1 VIRADINEE
10 FPVSVSLVDETKG
23 IVVSNE
29 TVLYDVRDTNDNA
42 LTPPLTGTM
51 LESTVEPGIYVTELS
66 IDTPGEYVLY
76 ATCSGFLPNTE
87 EIVINEENIYD
98 LVKQNRHYN
107 ISVEDVA
114 RSNSIPTASQAVRH
128 VPLGK
133 TDYIITRIKYDNMPD
148 WAGSTV
154 SGTTYAW
161 YKTIDDDVP
170 YKIGGPF

>member
-1 VIRADINEE
+1 MIRADINEE

-23 IVVSNE
+23 VVVTNK
-29 TVLYDVRDTNDNA
+29 TVMYDVRDIDDNP
-42 LTPPLTGTM
+42 LTPPLTGVLT
-51 LESTVEPGIYVTELS
+51 ESSVEPGIYTTELS
-66 IDTPGEYVLY
+66 IGVPGEYVLY

-87 EIVINEENIYD
+87 EIKINEESIYE

-107 ISVEDVA
+107 ISVEDVP
-114 RSNSIPTASQAVRH
+114 RNNSIPTASQAVRH

-133 TDYIITRIKYDNMPD
+133 TDYVVTRIKYDGMPD

-161 YKTIDDDVP
+161 YRTIDDEVP
-170 YKIGGPF
+170 YKMGGPF

>member
-1 VIRADINEE
+1 MIRADINEE
-10 FPVSVSLVDETKG
+10 FPVSVSLVDEIKG
-23 IVVSNE
+23 VAVSNR
-29 TVLYDVRDTNDNA
+29 TVLYDVRTVNDIP
-42 LTPPLTGTM
+42 LTPPLSGT
-51 LESTVEPGIYVTELS
+51 LTESLVEPGIYTTDLS
-66 IDTPGEYVLY
+66 ISNAGEYIMY
-76 ATCSGFLPNTE
+76 TTSSGFLPGTE
-87 EIVINEENIYD
+87 EIIINEENIYD

-161 YKTIDDDVP
+161 YKNIDDDVP